1 MRRTA
6 GYSASS
12 VLAVQSPVAE
22 TISSGRG
29 AIVAA
34 ISTLVVSRRSEGGFS
49 HRQPPCMCSEIM
61 FTGTATLTRSS
72 TAASRKGWAPAPAA
86 PRHGRLDG
94 VGSGREQEGLG
105 AAPRLAGD
113 RERVALDVGQ
123 RLEEVQAA
131 DRVPQL

>member
-22 TISSGRG
+22 IISSGRG
-29 AIVAA
+29 A
-34 ISTLVVSRRSEGGFS
+34 VV
-49 HRQPPCMCSEIM
+49 
-61 FTGTATLTRSS
+61 
-72 TAASRKGWAPAPAA
+72 
-86 PRHGRLDG
+86 D
-94 VGSGREQEGLG
+94 GREQERLR

-113 RERVALDVGQ
+113 RERVALDVGE

-131 DRVPQL
+131 DRVPQLQSPEAQPPQRFAFAAEGMRQLPAVVVADHV